1 LGWVGGGVLLM
12 QGLRDVRQ
20 QLEAFEAK
28 RIQVE

>member
-1 LGWVGGGVLLM
+1 LLM